1 MEKSTVI
8 KKQHYAYVV
17 KYTDVATH
25 RAIVK
30 ASHESNKTTT
40 DPVFILSDIGT
51 SRPGEGFRN
60 QICGM
65 EFRGFVI
72 DPDANLSVGEL
83 EYLMTR
89 LRIYTGEEPI
99 YQMDEKHKRRCAGII
114 EENYRQWSNKVWAF
128 ESCSKMAKQMGVDC
142 DFSS

>member
-1 MEKSTVI
+1 M
-8 KKQHYAYVV
+8 
-17 KYTDVATH
+17 
-25 RAIVK
+25 R
-30 ASHESNKTTT
+30 
-40 DPVFILSDIGT
+40 
-51 SRPGEGFRN
+51 
-60 QICGM
+60 ICGM
-65 EFRGFVI
+65 EFRGFII
-72 DPDANLSVGEL
+72 DTDANLSVGEL
-83 EYLMTR
+83 EYLMSR